1 MKVLSLLSQKG
12 GSGKSTLAL
21 HLAVEASRAGC
32 KPVALIDLDP
42 QGSSRT
48 WYRHRMSA
56 EPDLMHTT
64 AEQLSGALD
73 LCRQDGKALAIIDTP
88 PVHNQGTF
96 TAALAADLVLI
107 PTRPDL
113 FNIDAI
119 AATVEVVKEAGV
131 PAAIVMNALRPRA
144 GFLARHALS
153 ALESY
158 RLRIAPAALT
168 QRAAFSDA
176 LNEGSTAQEVD
187 AASKA
192 AKEISELWYWTARML
207 DHLRS
212 GESGLPLPAQSS
224 DWARLQASLPEPE
237 AQDRPGTSA
246 HSFRFTSLEGQP
258 LPLSAYDGQALMIVN
273 TASKCAFTPQYSG
286 LQTLWQRY
294 RNRGRGLA
302 VLGVPCNDFGEC
314 EPGGKA
320 AIRAICLAKFG
331 VTFPLT
337 TKVRIVGDEAHPFY
351 EWLGETFGEAAVP
364 SWNFHKYLISPR
376 GEVLEM
382 WPAEIA
388 PESPK
393 ITKAVEGLLSEG

>member
-21 HLAVEASRAGC
+21 HLAVEAARVGSG
-32 KPVALIDLDP
+32 PVVLIDLDP

-48 WYRHRMSA
+48 WYHRRRTA
-56 EPDLMHTT
+56 EPDLIHTT
-64 AEQLSGALD
+64 PEGLSGALD
-73 LCRQDGKALAIIDTP
+73 LCRQGGKYLAIIDTP

-131 PAAIVMNALRPRA
+131 PGAIVMNALRPRA

-153 ALESY
+153 ALEGY
-158 RLRIAPAALT
+158 RLKIAPAAIT

-176 LNEGSTAQEVD
+176 VNEGLTALETD
-187 AASKA
+187 PESKA
-192 AKEISELWYWTARML
+192 AKEISELWYWTTRMI
-207 DHLRS
+207 DHLDRGS
-212 GESGLPLPAQSS
+212 TDLPLPAQSN
-224 DWARLQASLPEPE
+224 DWARLQAALMEPE
-237 AQDRPGTSA
+237 AAEAPKTSA
-246 HSFRFTSLEGQP
+246 HSFQFTSLEGQP
-258 LPLSAYDGQALMIVN
+258 LPLSAYEGQVVLITN

-294 RNRGRGLA
+294 RNRGRGLV
-302 VLGVPCNDFGEC
+302 VLGVPCNDFGQE

-320 AIRAICLAKFG
+320 EIRAFCLARYG

-337 TKVRIVGDEAHPFY
+337 TKEHV
-351 EWLGETFGEAAVP
+351 LGENAHAFYRWLEEAFGEAAIP
-364 SWNFHKYLISPR
+364 QSGFHKYLIGPR
-376 GEVLEM
+376 GEILEM
-382 WPAEIA
+382 WPAEVA

-393 ITKAVEGLLSEG
+393 IAMAIEGLLAES